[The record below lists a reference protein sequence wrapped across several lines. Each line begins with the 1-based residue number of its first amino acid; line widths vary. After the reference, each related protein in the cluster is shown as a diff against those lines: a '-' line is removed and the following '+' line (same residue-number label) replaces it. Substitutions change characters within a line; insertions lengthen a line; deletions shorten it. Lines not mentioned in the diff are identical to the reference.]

1 MSIHVYRIDCLTN
14 LHIGSGD
21 LSYSVID
28 NEVEKDPVTEYPLIP
43 SSSLKGALREH
54 FKELS
59 QEDRLHIFGPEL
71 KDRDVRRMRSSAY
84 KFFSGD
90 FLSRPLRVSDHTSAR
105 RYLNVTTPQAMTD
118 FLRKMKL
125 LGIEDFPE
133 WEEFDF
139 SACNIF
145 VPQSSDVT
153 ELEGLAVGKSDA
165 NRELL
170 TALLGENYAVI
181 KSLDEYELPIVAR
194 CYLENGISQKLWYEQ
209 QVPHESVFYTVI
221 ITPEGEPCA
230 FDEEFRQSL
239 IQLGGYATIGYGFTK
254 FEKLREV

>member
-1 MSIHVYRIDCLTN
+1 MSIHVYRIECLTN

-28 NEVEKDPVTEYPLIP
+28 NEVEKDPVTDYPIIP
-43 SSSLKGALREH
+43 SSSLKGALRER

-59 QEDRLHIFGPEL
+59 PEDRYHIFGPEL
-71 KDRDVRRMRSSAY
+71 KDRDSKKMRASAY

-90 FLSRPLRVSDHTSAR
+90 FLSRPLRVTDSTSAR
-105 RYLNVTTPQAMTD
+105 TYMNVTTPQAMTD

-125 LGIEDFPE
+125 LGVDDFPE

-139 SACNIF
+139 SEYSFF
-145 VPQSSDVT
+145 VPVGSDVT
-153 ELEGLAVGKSDA
+153 EMEGEKVGKSDA
-165 NRELL
+165 NSALL
-170 TALLGENYAVI
+170 TALFGENYAVV
-181 KSLDEYELPIVAR
+181 KSLDEYELPITAR

-230 FDEEFRQSL
+230 FDEEFSRSL